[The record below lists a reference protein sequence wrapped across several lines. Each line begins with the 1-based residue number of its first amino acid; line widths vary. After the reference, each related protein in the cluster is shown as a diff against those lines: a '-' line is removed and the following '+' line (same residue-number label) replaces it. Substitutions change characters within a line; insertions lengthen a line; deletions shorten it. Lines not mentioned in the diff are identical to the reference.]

1 MEKLQAALA
10 KARAQREG
18 DASERGTRPELSAR
32 MNSRQNAANAALDA
46 AWEQIRLFEPTKRR
60 MKQSRIFASDVS
72 TESAHFDILRT
83 KLLLEMRRNNWTR
96 VAITS
101 ASAGSGKT
109 TTACNLIAG
118 FGRQPEVRGMLF
130 DVDLR
135 RPAAAK
141 FFGASPDASFVDV
154 LDGTVSFQEQALRL
168 HENTIVSFTNRPL
181 RDPSQVLM
189 RQRTSDL
196 LADIQATYKPD
207 IMLFDLPPVLVS
219 DETRAFL
226 KLVDAAIIVAASDQT
241 SISQVDEV
249 EREVS
254 EYCQV
259 AGVILNKCRF
269 LDEGYGYAY

>member
-18 DASERGTRPELSAR
+18 EPVQRGTRPELSAR
-32 MNSRQNAANAALDA
+32 AKSRQSATQAALDD
-46 AWEQIRLFEPTKRR
+46 AWEEIRIFEPAQRR
-60 MKQSRIFASDVS
+60 LKQSRIFASDVS
-72 TESAHFDILRT
+72 TEGAHFDILRT

-96 VAITS
+96 IAITS

-118 FGRQPEVRGMLF
+118 FGRQTEVRGMLF

-135 RPAAAK
+135 RPSAAK
-141 FFGASPDASFVDV
+141 FFGASPDSSFVDV
-154 LDGTVSFQEQALRL
+154 LEGKIAFKDQALRL
-168 HENTIVSFTNRPL
+168 HENTVVSFTNRPL
-181 RDPSQVLM
+181 RDPSQVLL
-189 RQRTSDL
+189 RQRTNDVL
-196 LADIQATYKPD
+196 DEIQATYKPD

-226 KLVDAAIIVAASDQT
+226 KLMDAAIIVAASDQT
-241 SISQVDEV
+241 TVSQVDEV

-259 AGVILNKCRF
+259 AGVVLNKCSF